1 MIELDDSQHQALEL
15 MLSARVGVVT
25 GGPGTG
31 KSTVLGQALRQLSF
45 TSTLCAAPTG
55 KAAKRIN
62 EVLGDQAVALT
73 IHRAL
78 GATRN
83 SLGWSFTRNRNNP
96 LEFRDIFVDESS
108 MVSADLA
115 ARLVDA
121 VGEQSR
127 LIFVGDADQ
136 LPSVGPGQVFQDL
149 IDSGRV
155 PVARLTKVH
164 RAAMESWVCR
174 NAPLILHGD
183 IDLEPCEDFSFV
195 EAKDPVAAHSI
206 MVSVAKAAKA
216 AGEDFQIL
224 IPQGPGPMG
233 TDIFNN
239 VLQDALVPATGSDMA
254 LTGRTGHGNP
264 YEIRLNDRI
273 ICTRNDYDNLVFNGE
288 VGDVIALNPEYVQVD
303 YGDRSVTYTH
313 SDASALRLA
322 HALTIHKAQG
332 SEWEHVI
339 VLCHGMHRHMWSR
352 QLLYTALTRA
362 RKKVT
367 LVGNYYGI
375 GEALNNNNPRR
386 RITSLA
392 KRLR

>member
-1 MIELDDSQHQALEL
+1 MIDLDDSQKNALDL
-15 MLSARVGVVT
+15 MLNARVGIVT

-78 GATRN
+78 GATRT
-83 SLGWSFTRNRNNP
+83 SMGWAFARNKANP
-96 LEFRDIFVDESS
+96 LEYKDIFVDESS

-115 ARLVDA
+115 ARLVEA
-121 VGEQSR
+121 VGEESR
-127 LIFVGDADQ
+127 LILIGDADQ

-155 PVARLTKVH
+155 PVARLDRVH
-164 RAAMESWVCR
+164 RSALESWICR
-174 NAPLILHGD
+174 NAPIILHGD
-183 IDLEPCEDFSFV
+183 IDLESCEDFEFIPV
-195 EAKDPVAAHSI
+195 TDPISAHAAVI
-206 MVSVAKAAKA
+206 AAVRA
-216 AGEDFQIL
+216 ASEAGEDFQLL
-224 IPQGPGPMG
+224 IPQGPGPIG
-233 TDIFNN
+233 TDVFNN
-239 VLQDALVPATGSDMA
+239 LLQDALVPESEIV

-264 YEIRLNDRI
+264 FEIRLGDRI

-288 VGDVIALNPEYVQVD
+288 IGDVTALNKDYVQVD
-303 YGDRSVTYTH
+303 YGDRSVTYQH
-313 SDASALRLA
+313 SDADALRLA
-322 HALTIHKAQG
+322 NALTVHKAQG
-332 SEWEHVI
+332 SEWDHVI
-339 VLCHGMHRHMWSR
+339 VLCHGMHKHMWSR

-362 RKKVT
+362 KKKVT
-367 LVGNYYGI
+367 LIGNYYGI

-386 RITSLA
+386 RATSLR
-392 KRLR
+392 KRLE